1 MQNLEQFTSS
11 NVDSTSLIS
20 ENTNDINQYY
30 AHMLHLASSFVH
42 KALLHSKHDNNQ
54 EFSASMQKRQENQS
68 ETIESS
74 TSTQVNLS
82 ENEVINTEVIKKN
95 LSDIANNINNKSY
108 TPTFESC
115 VSESAIN
122 ENIKIGSIKSEYAL
136 ENSTNLETDICISSG
151 NGTVVS
157 TTGSLAI
164 IETDAKMLN
173 TPINNALDIK
183 SIGCDPISLENIT
196 CDTYANGNINNKIA
210 LDENIENKIA
220 LNENIENKIALDE
233 NIENKIVADKNIEFE
248 ISAQGGAVI
257 NVDISENAKISNAI
271 ETSKFSKNSV
281 TASSCIDISPTV
293 SRNVGR
299 TYIISAITVLD
310 SLCVPNTPAPVERLA
325 RWQLALIYNKWSIDP
340 KMQEKHLTRALL
352 LTPICPNADS
362 WKLLINISLIDL
374 YISNKDYSF
383 ALNRLD
389 EMINHAKE

>member
-1 MQNLEQFTSS
+1 
-11 NVDSTSLIS
+11 
-20 ENTNDINQYY
+20 
-30 AHMLHLASSFVH
+30 
-42 KALLHSKHDNNQ
+42 
-54 EFSASMQKRQENQS
+54 MQKRQENQS

-164 IETDAKMLN
+164 IETDDKMLN